1 MNCGVLQAQ
10 HINLIKWLAVKIV
23 LFENISI
30 KYLLMEQIVLIYFVH
45 QLLNNVITYRQ
56 IIIKWFLRIER
67 FLFALEK
74 QF

>member
-1 MNCGVLQAQ
+1 MNCGVRAQ
-10 HINLIKWLAVKIV
+10 HINLIKWFVVKIV
-23 LFENISI
+23 LFENITI
-30 KYLLMEQIVLIYFVH
+30 KYLFMEQMILIYFVR
-45 QLLNNVITYRQ
+45 QLLSNIIIYSQ